1 MRLNMKRG
9 SGRCDA
15 LHFRAIGPG
24 GWPAKSIGEICR
36 LKMRFYISGYR
47 LPISDSN
54 EIITIQ
60 QSEPLLARAVCTDV
74 TRRGR
79 SNPIFGF
86 NSYGAQCLGS
96 SHAWAAQTRGHR

>member
-1 MRLNMKRG
+1 MRCISVRSDRG
-9 SGRCDA
+9 AG
-15 LHFRAIGPG
+15 L
-24 GWPAKSIGEICR
+24 AKSIGEICR

-79 SNPIFGF
+79 SNPILGF
-86 NSYGAQCLGS
+86 NSYGAQCLG
-96 SHAWAAQTRGHR
+96 QVMRGLLKRGAIVDDNYF